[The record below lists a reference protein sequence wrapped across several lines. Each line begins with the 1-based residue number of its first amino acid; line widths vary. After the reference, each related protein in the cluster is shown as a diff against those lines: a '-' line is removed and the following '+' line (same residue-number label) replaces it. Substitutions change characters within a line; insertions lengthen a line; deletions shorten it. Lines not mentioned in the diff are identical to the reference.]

1 MGKQEL
7 QHPGEGWGWAPALYL
22 IIGGDCAEE
31 LPVRTHAFLKRHF
44 ATPRAWQSGDLRPNT
59 QTPVLS
65 HIPARA
71 SHWPH
76 PSRSRQR
83 IIWSLWSACCSQ
95 RQADNADKRVFKY
108 ENIPIKL
115 VTFCVGFCLSLFSSN
130 VCEDITVLFMFLWF
144 NTPKCYIESL
154 LVNDCL
160 MHTVY

>member
-115 VTFCVGFCLSLFSSN
+115 VTFCVGFVWVSVYHFFPPMSVKISLCCLCSCGS
-130 VCEDITVLFMFLWF
+130 I
-144 NTPKCYIESL
+144 L
-154 LVNDCL
+154 LSA
-160 MHTVY
+160 T